1 MIKKINLRGS
11 TEIGDSIMEEVMRL
25 TIIDKQDEMED
36 YIKRNILSDEST
48 NRLNLFETSMIKK
61 INLRGSTEIVDSIME
76 EVMRLSNQFVME
88 DYIRRNILS
97 DVLSDEL
104 STPPLP
110 LPTNSLFREFNPW
123 RWEMMRTRK
132 EKRMMR

>member
-1 MIKKINLRGS
+1 
-11 TEIGDSIMEEVMRL
+11 MEEVMRL

>member
-1 MIKKINLRGS
+1 
-11 TEIGDSIMEEVMRL
+11 
-25 TIIDKQDEMED
+25 
-36 YIKRNILSDEST
+36 
-48 NRLNLFETSMIKK
+48 MIKK